1 MKPWRFLSSVFLV
14 LALSLSALPQA
25 FADQWEDV
33 GVTDGVKVSRMQ
45 VSGSNM
51 FAFRGELVADVHI
64 SQLMAV
70 FIDSNER
77 PNWVDR
83 YHSHRTIERVERP
96 ESNEMWELYMI
107 RFSLP
112 PGISDR
118 DYIIRTDLEVDP
130 GRKVVTARLRSVV
143 DRRAPEDSCCV
154 RAYTETFYEFT
165 AIPGQNRTRM
175 IVEVHT
181 DPKGRLPA
189 WLVNR
194 IQRDWPSDTLASLLA
209 RARAS
214 GVRNHPD
221 YTDWH

>member
-1 MKPWRFLSSVFLV
+1 MKSWRFFSYLLVVSLFFLGDLSD
-14 LALSLSALPQA
+14 ASA
-25 FADQWEDV
+25 DEWENLGVSD
-33 GVTDGVKVSRMQ
+33 GVTVSRTQ

-51 FAFRGELVADVHI
+51 FAFRGEFIADVHI

-70 FIDSNER
+70 FINPNER
-77 PNWVDR
+77 SNWVDR
-83 YHSHRTIERVERP
+83 YHSHRTLDRVERP
-96 ESNEMWELYMI
+96 ESNEMWEVYLI

-118 DYIIRTDLEVDP
+118 DYLLRTDLEVDTD
-130 GRKVVTARLRSVV
+130 RKVVTARLRSVV
-143 DRRAPEDSCCV
+143 DRRAPENSCCV

-194 IQRDWPSDTLASLLA
+194 IQRGWPSTTLSNMAN
-209 RARAS
+209 RAKEDDITPRQEFV
-214 GVRNHPD
+214 G
-221 YTDWH
+221 W